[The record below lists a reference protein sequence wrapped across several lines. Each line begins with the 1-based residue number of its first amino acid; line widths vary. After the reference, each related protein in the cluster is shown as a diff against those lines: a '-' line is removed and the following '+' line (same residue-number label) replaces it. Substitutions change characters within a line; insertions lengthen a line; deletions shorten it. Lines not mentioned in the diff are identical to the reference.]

1 MGVRFDRMS
10 EQERKQVFVSAAEF
24 EEQSEGEIS
33 DRVYDDTNEYSETA
47 EKCKELAGIANS
59 GNGVSRISV
68 PRELKRARVVNAF
81 QDAFELIGGVPR
93 LALWGDQHPTDFYKL
108 YARLLPVEASQRGS
122 QATEERVIRH
132 VLPPGPL
139 DKDAVNE

>member
-1 MGVRFDRMS
+1 MS
-10 EQERKQVFVSAAEF
+10 KQEFMTHEEF
-24 EEQSEGEIS
+24 EDASEGEIT
-33 DRVYDDTNEYSETA
+33 DRTYEDPNQYSETA
-47 EKCKELAGIANS
+47 EKCKELAGLASS

-139 DKDAVNE
+139 DKDADNAA